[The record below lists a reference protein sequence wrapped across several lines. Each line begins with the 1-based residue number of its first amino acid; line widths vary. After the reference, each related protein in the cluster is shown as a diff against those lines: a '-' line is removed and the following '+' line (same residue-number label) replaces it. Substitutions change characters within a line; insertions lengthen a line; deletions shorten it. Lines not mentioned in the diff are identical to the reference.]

1 MTTLVRLT
9 EQSHCLLLVLL
20 VVLDLVR
27 LPSGGLL
34 QKLVAPHQDLL
45 HVIHVGHGK
54 IGIVGGR
61 AELVTSH
68 DEEDQSGEL
77 LEHRV
82 QPLVLKTE

>member
-1 MTTLVRLT
+1 MTTLVRLA

-27 LPSGGLL
+27 LPIGGLL
-34 QKLVAPHQDLL
+34 EKLVAPHQDLL
-45 HVIHVGHGK
+45 HVVIGHGE
-54 IGIVGGR
+54 IGIVGSR
-61 AELVTSH
+61 PKLVASH

-82 QPLVLKTE
+82 QPLVLKTK